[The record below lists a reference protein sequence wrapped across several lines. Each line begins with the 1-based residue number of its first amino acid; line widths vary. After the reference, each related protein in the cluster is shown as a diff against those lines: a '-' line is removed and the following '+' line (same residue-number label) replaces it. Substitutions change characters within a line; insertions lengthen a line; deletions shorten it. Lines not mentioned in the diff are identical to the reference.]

1 MKKIAVWLMVTMMA
15 ASVCGCGF
23 SDGVK
28 AGMEAAA
35 NPEIE
40 KEKQSNEQAKDPEIE
55 IQETESE
62 ETESKPESET
72 VSELKEETQV
82 ETEKPE
88 KSEEVSQEETEPVQA
103 ESINVLMTAPVTEHK
118 EKNDTKWAEI
128 VVDKELLKATTNEE
142 FAEFCNEV
150 VKDSGYNWVTISCGD
165 GTGIQFQGSLSYM
178 ATYGTI
184 DNEGCIEDMIG
195 TIMLGSDGAYSYTE
209 SK

>member
-1 MKKIAVWLMVTMMA
+1 MKKVALWLMVAMMSV
-15 ASVCGCGF
+15 SVCGCGF

-35 NPEIE
+35 NPESE
-40 KEKQSNEQAKDPEIE
+40 KEEEVNDQDSEP
-55 IQETESE
+55 ETEVQEPETKEPEAKPEPETVTEPEE
-62 ETESKPESET
+62 ET
-72 VSELKEETQV
+72 VA

-88 KSEEVSQEETEPVQA
+88 KHEEATQEETKPVQA

-118 EKNDTKWAEI
+118 EKNDTKWAEV

-165 GTGIQFQGSLSYM
+165 GTGIQFQGSLSYL

-195 TIMLGSDGAYSYTE
+195 NIMLGSDGVYGYTE
-209 SK
+209 IK

>member
-1 MKKIAVWLMVTMMA
+1 MKKIAVWLMVAMMA
-15 ASVCGCGF
+15 VSVCGCDF

-28 AGMEAAA
+28 AGMEADA
-35 NPEIE
+35 NPETE
-40 KEKQSNEQAKDPEIE
+40 KEERSNEQAKDPEIE

-118 EKNDTKWAEI
+118 EKNNTKWAEI

-165 GTGIQFQGSLSYM
+165 GTGIQFQGSLSYL

-195 TIMLGSDGAYSYTE
+195 TIMLGSDGVYSYTE